1 MNTTE
6 DNIKKAAMKEF
17 ASHGFEGARVD
28 RIAKKAKANK
38 AMIYYHF
45 KSKEKL
51 YEAVLSEM
59 YTRLHA
65 HIAGSG
71 SDDLKPD
78 DRLDAM
84 VGAFIDFIY
93 EVDQDFVRMML
104 RELSS
109 GGKYFKKLMLPNVII
124 PLMGKVDAIFAEGAD
139 EGLFRSV
146 VPYYTFL
153 QTIGSIV
160 FSNLIRITLADT
172 DFGRSI
178 FDDDFKHDFRDNL
191 LSVLR
196 HGILAR

>member
-1 MNTTE
+1 MGSSE
-6 DNIKKAAMKEF
+6 DTIKNAAMKEF

-65 HIAGSG
+65 HIAASG
-71 SDDLKPD
+71 ADGGGPD
-78 DRLDAM
+78 VRLDAM
-84 VGAFIDFIY
+84 VSAFIDFVY
-93 EVDQDFVRMML
+93 EVDQDFVRIML

-109 GGKYFKKLMLPNVII
+109 GGKYFKKIMLPNIII
-124 PLMGKVDAIFAEGAD
+124 PLMGQVEGIFSEGVKR
-139 EGLFRSV
+139 GIFRSV

-153 QTIGSIV
+153 QTIGSVV
-160 FSNLIRITLADT
+160 FSNLIRITLSDT
-172 DFGRSI
+172 DFGKA
-178 FDDDFKHDFRDNL
+178 FFHDDFKRDFRENL
-191 LSVLR
+191 LDVLR
-196 HGILAR
+196 KGILVR